1 MMLLHTTY
9 HGSIGGL
16 SWAYAA
22 ATRLTISDCPESVLP
37 RYGCAPQRL
46 RGKVEG
52 TSAAEEIVGSQQ
64 MAVQSAKWV

>member
-52 TSAAEEIVGSQQ
+52 TSAATDENQ
-64 MAVQSAKWV
+64 